1 MTKPNLTLKE
11 QTALAFQELG
21 LPQNAMPK
29 HIAIIMDGNGRWAKR
44 QGKARTMGHAK
55 GAETVREIVTACA
68 QLEIEVLTLYSFS
81 IENWNRPEEEI
92 NFLMDLY
99 VEYLAAER
107 ETMIKNNVKFVQI
120 GRRSGLSPRL
130 LEELDKTTEITK
142 NHTGLT
148 LALALNYGSRTEITD
163 AVQAIAEKVKAG
175 KLAPKDIS
183 PETIAEHLYT
193 NILSTPDPD
202 LLIRTAGEMRVSNY
216 LLWQISYAEIV
227 VNDDCWPQYTR
238 EHLFGDIRT
247 FANRTRKFG
256 LVIDQP

>member
-1 MTKPNLTLKE
+1 MTTSKLTLKE
-11 QTALAFQELG
+11 QTEIAFKEIS
-21 LPQNAMPK
+21 LPKEAMPK

-55 GAETVREIVTACA
+55 GAETVRSIVTACA
-68 QLEIEVLTLYSFS
+68 QLEIDVLTLYSFS

-99 VEYLAAER
+99 VEYLASER
-107 ETMIKNNVKFVQI
+107 ETMIENNVKFVQI
-120 GRRSGLSPRL
+120 GRRSGLSQRL

-142 NHTGLT
+142 SHTGLT

-163 AVQAIAEKVKAG
+163 AVQAIAEKAKSG
-175 KLAPKDIS
+175 KLDPKDIS
-183 PETIAEHLYT
+183 ADTIAEHLYT

-227 VNDDCWPQYTR
+227 VNEDCWPDYTR
-238 EHLFGDIRT
+238 EHLFSDIKI

-256 LVIDQP
+256 LVVDQP